1 MRYERNYLH
10 FNFIETIEILL
21 KPNIPFEIIISFFCI
36 FLFCIFFSLGGL
48 FLKESEKDVN
58 YLHHKFY

>member
-21 KPNIPFEIIISFFCI
+21 KPDIPFEIIISI
-36 FLFCIFFSLGGL
+36 FCIFFSLGGL
-48 FLKESEKDVN
+48 FLKEGEKDSN
-58 YLHHKFY
+58 FIETG

>member
-21 KPNIPFEIIISFFCI
+21 KSNIPFEIIISI
-36 FLFCIFFSLGGL
+36 FCIFFSLGGL
-48 FLKESEKDVN
+48 FLKESEKDMN